1 MRCAPTGLARSFRN
15 NNRPT
20 EFYSQIIQKI
30 SNVYSSQNVILKASK
45 EEVKK
50 MFVFVLAVI
59 GWLFCGVMALHDY
72 NVNGIVRIYA
82 VLFAFGT
89 SSLPFIG
96 MMCGKI
102 F

>member
-1 MRCAPTGLARSFRN
+1 
-15 NNRPT
+15 
-20 EFYSQIIQKI
+20 
-30 SNVYSSQNVILKASK
+30 
-45 EEVKK
+45 

-82 VLFAFGT
+82 VLFVFGT